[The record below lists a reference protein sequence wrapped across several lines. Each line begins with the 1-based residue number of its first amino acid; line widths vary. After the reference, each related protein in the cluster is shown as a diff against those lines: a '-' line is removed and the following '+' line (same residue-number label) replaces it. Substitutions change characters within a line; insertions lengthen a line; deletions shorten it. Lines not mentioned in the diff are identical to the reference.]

1 MVIRSAT
8 ALRNDY
14 DGMVRLSK
22 ERQTPIF
29 LTRNGDGEMVF
40 LPIELWEKREA
51 ELDLLAEMLRRERSM
66 LAGSRTADM
75 SQMRAMTEE
84 LLDDDPMAL

>member
-1 MVIRSAT
+1 MEIRSAT

-22 ERQTPIF
+22 EKQAPIF

-51 ELDLLAEMLRRERSM
+51 ELELLAEMLRRERSM
-66 LAGSRTADM
+66 LAGSRTATMEDM
-75 SQMRAMTEE
+75 KT
-84 LLDDDPMAL
+84 MAEDVLRED

>member
-1 MVIRSAT
+1 MFIRSAT

-22 ERQTPIF
+22 EKQEPIF

-51 ELDLLAEMLRRERSM
+51 ELDMLSM
-66 LAGSRTADM
+66 LLKREQNRQAGAKTFSM
-75 SQMRAMTEE
+75 EKKKIAMGDVLRE
-84 LLDDDPMAL
+84 D

>member
-22 ERQTPIF
+22 ETQSPIF

-51 ELDLLAEMLRRERSM
+51 ELDLLSELLRRERSR
-66 LAGSRTADM
+66 LSGSATATQA
-75 SQMRAMTEE
+75 QMTAMAEDVLRE
-84 LLDDDPMAL
+84 D

>member
-14 DGMVRLSK
+14 DGMVKLSQ
-22 ERQTPIF
+22 ERQEPIYV
-29 LTRNGDGEMVF
+29 TRNGDGEMVF

-51 ELDLLAEMLRRERSM
+51 ELDLLAEMLRREQNQ
-66 LAGSRTADM
+66 LAGAKTSSMEEIEAL
-75 SQMRAMTEE
+75 TEE
-84 LLDDDPMAL
+84 ILRES

>member
-1 MVIRSAT
+1 MVIRSST

-14 DGMVRLSK
+14 DGMVKLSQERK
-22 ERQTPIF
+22 EPIF

-51 ELDLLAEMLRRERSM
+51 ELDLLAEMLRREQSRIAGARTYSM
-66 LAGSRTADM
+66 EEMDAL
-75 SQMRAMTEE
+75 TEDILGE
-84 LLDDDPMAL
+84 G